1 MKCHSSERCNRS
13 QGRSRKNTI
22 RSVFAE
28 FFFGIYWLK
37 EESVRLST
45 NYRRIQM
52 AHIID
57 GRPEMESVCF
67 WPQLPGTIHFSW
79 QSISSSCRW
88 FISKM
93 SWNADVAAW
102 MWWIRYDRMKC
113 TAPSSSTVVA
123 HAIFGQMCALLYFQS
138 ASSVEMS
145 DTSQQNGV
153 DSMKKNNFD
162 TKQKDTM
169 TGVIWAV

>member
-79 QSISSSCRW
+79 QSISSSCQW

-113 TAPSSSTVVA
+113 TAASSRTVVA

-145 DTSQQNGV
+145 DAIQQNGV
-153 DSMKKNNFD
+153 DSMKKKPSIQNR
-162 TKQKDTM
+162 KAR
-169 TGVIWAV
+169 WLL